1 MSFTLSSN
9 QQIDLAIDHN
19 PITVAMHTSVL
30 EAIALMSQVRG
41 SCTLANSDSALDP
54 NLLEARA
61 SCVLVVEETRLIG
74 IFTERDVVRLT
85 ATGINLNSLQI
96 ADVMTKS
103 PITITK
109 SQFQDVFSILTLFR
123 YHQVRHLPMVDEQGQ
138 VLGVVTRESVR
149 RILQPFDLLRV
160 RFIQEVMV
168 TQVIH
173 AAPNDSILH
182 LAQLMAE
189 NQVSCVV
196 IAEKQ
201 SCLPDSLLTPIGI
214 VTERD
219 IVQFQ
224 ALELDLQTMEA
235 QTVMSMPL
243 FCLKPEQSLWVAH
256 QEMQRR
262 FIQRLVVTGDRQE
275 LLGIVTQTSLLDV
288 MDPIQIYGVVE
299 ALQRRTSELEA
310 EKIQILQN
318 RNIQL
323 EQQVHERTASLQLKM
338 HREKLVAGISSRI
351 RQSLNLDE
359 ILQSS
364 VNGVRDFLNCDR
376 VVVYQLQPNLDG
388 VIVAESVLP
397 GWTALI
403 NRNIID
409 TCFRVGI
416 ADSYLQGQIRT
427 MEDIYQGG
435 LSECHIEL
443 LEHFEV
449 KANLVVPILISEQQP
464 GFSCQLHSQLCDHNT
479 GQCLWGLLIAH
490 QCSAPRHWQT
500 EESEL
505 LTQLAEQIAI
515 AIQQAQAYQLA
526 QEELKERKRAEQLL
540 QQLNQELEDRVQQ
553 RTAALQ
559 ESQYFVQRIV
569 DTSPNILYI
578 YDLEEQRNIYVNREI
593 TIILGYSPEDIVA
606 MGASFLATLIHPED
620 LAKVLNYHQHLQ
632 TAVDGEILEIEYRM
646 KHANGTWRWLNSRE
660 SVFARD
666 ANNKVK
672 QTIGNATDISDRKQ
686 AEADICAALEKERE
700 LSQLRS
706 RFISMASHEFRTPLT
721 IISSSAAILETYNHR
736 LSEEKRQQ
744 HLQRIQNTVN
754 HMSQLLDD
762 VLTVN
767 LAEIDRLAFKPESL
781 DLVKFCSNLAEELQ
795 LSTEQHKIIFV
806 ASHNDQPLATLTVAI
821 DQKLM
826 RQILMNLLNNAI
838 KYSPQANI
846 INFDLIFRD
855 ADVLIQIQDYG
866 MGIPEEDQAQLFEA
880 FHRAQN
886 VGTIAGT
893 GLGLSIVKSCVDLH
907 KGKIDVSSK
916 IGEGTIFTIT
926 IPSSQ

>member
-1 MSFTLSSN
+1 MSFTLSSSK
-9 QQIDLAIDHN
+9 QIDLAIDQN

-41 SCTLANSDSALDP
+41 SCTLANSSSGLDP

-61 SCVLVVEETRLIG
+61 SCVLVVEKTRLVG

-85 ATGINLNSLQI
+85 AAGINLNSLEI
-96 ADVMTKS
+96 ADVMTKT
-103 PITITK
+103 PVTIIK

-123 YHQVRHLPMVDEQGQ
+123 YHQVRHLPMVDDRGQ

-173 AAPNDSILH
+173 AARNASILH

-189 NQVSCVV
+189 HQVSCVV

-201 SCLPDSLLTPIGI
+201 SPLADSLLTPIGI

-262 FIQRLVVTGDRQE
+262 FIQRLVITGDRQE

-288 MDPIQIYGVVE
+288 MDPLQMYGVVE

-310 EKIQILQN
+310 EKIQLLKN

-323 EQQVHERTASLQLKM
+323 EQQVQERTASLQLTM

-364 VNGVRDFLNCDR
+364 VSGVRDFLNCDR

-397 GWTALI
+397 GWTALL
-403 NRNIID
+403 NRKIID
-409 TCFRVGI
+409 TCFRSGM

-427 MEDIYQGG
+427 MEDIYQAG

-443 LEHFEV
+443 LTQFEV
-449 KANLVVPILISEQQP
+449 KANLVVPILISEQEP
-464 GFSCQLHSQLCDHNT
+464 GFSCQLHSQFCDRNT

-490 QCSAPRHWQT
+490 QCSAPRPWLR

-505 LTQLAEQIAI
+505 LDQLAAQIAI
-515 AIQQAQAYQLA
+515 AIQQAQAYQQAHEELA
-526 QEELKERKRAEQLL
+526 QRQHTEQLL
-540 QQLNQELEDRVQQ
+540 QQLNQELEDRVEQ

-559 ESQYFVQRIV
+559 ESQLLCTAYRRYFSQYIV
-569 DTSPNILYI
+569 
-578 YDLEEQRNIYVNREI
+578 
-593 TIILGYSPEDIVA
+593 
-606 MGASFLATLIHPED
+606 
-620 LAKVLNYHQHLQ
+620 HL
-632 TAVDGEILEIEYRM
+632 
-646 KHANGTWRWLNSRE
+646 
-660 SVFARD
+660 
-666 ANNKVK
+666 
-672 QTIGNATDISDRKQ
+672 
-686 AEADICAALEKERE
+686 
-700 LSQLRS
+700 
-706 RFISMASHEFRTPLT
+706 
-721 IISSSAAILETYNHR
+721 
-736 LSEEKRQQ
+736 
-744 HLQRIQNTVN
+744 
-754 HMSQLLDD
+754 
-762 VLTVN
+762 
-767 LAEIDRLAFKPESL
+767 
-781 DLVKFCSNLAEELQ
+781 
-795 LSTEQHKIIFV
+795 
-806 ASHNDQPLATLTVAI
+806 
-821 DQKLM
+821 
-826 RQILMNLLNNAI
+826 
-838 KYSPQANI
+838 
-846 INFDLIFRD
+846 
-855 ADVLIQIQDYG
+855 
-866 MGIPEEDQAQLFEA
+866 
-880 FHRAQN
+880 
-886 VGTIAGT
+886 
-893 GLGLSIVKSCVDLH
+893 
-907 KGKIDVSSK
+907 
-916 IGEGTIFTIT
+916 
-926 IPSSQ
+926 